1 MALIIERKQK
11 VKDKHLMMENPRKKV
26 DTLREKGKGEKRKK
40 VVSRVGNARIANSTN
55 DE

>member
-11 VKDKHLMMENPRKKV
+11 VKDKKLMMENPRKKV
-26 DTLREKGKGEKRKK
+26 DTLREKGKRGRRKK
-40 VVSRVGNARIANSTN
+40 VVSMVGNARITNSTN